1 MSKFVVVPDRCSQAV
16 INALLLMKIARE
28 SRMLVDPDV
37 FYINNRTV
45 IETREGAKQH
55 HDQTEGRSD
64 VDGDGASGR
73 AETADGVTMEAR
85 HSVYY
90 GNSLGGILGS
100 VYMSLSQQV
109 QVASLGVPG
118 VRLISSS
125 PSRTSHTT
133 NAYA

>member
-1 MSKFVVVPDRCSQAV
+1 MVVPDRCSQAV

-37 FYINNRTV
+37 FFINNRTV
-45 IETREGAKQH
+45 VATRELDQH
-55 HDQTEGRSD
+55 RESAVQSGKAGTND
-64 VDGDGASGR
+64 GR
-73 AETADGVTMEAR
+73 AETADGAMTVEAR

-118 VRLISSS
+118 VCR
-125 PSRTSHTT
+125 PS
-133 NAYA
+133 